1 MIKTNKM
8 FLTAS
13 AMILSVSAQAFTLK
27 GVVVDNSTKEPL
39 IGATVQVG
47 GTTTGVITDI
57 DGRFEIKDIKG
68 KIDSFININPW
79 TQFYDL
85 KDREDVPLSYADNVV
100 MKNCECECNTFFD
113 VKTDES
119 QYVLSDFTFENLKIN
134 AKVNGFNENA
144 IQNVKIKNID
154 IQKLL

>member
-1 MIKTNKM
+1 M

-68 KIDSFININPW
+68 KTCTLI
-79 TQFYDL
+79 
-85 KDREDVPLSYADNVV
+85 V
-100 MKNCECECNTFFD
+100 
-113 VKTDES
+113 
-119 QYVLSDFTFENLKIN
+119 QYVSYKTQEIVVEKGQKDELVIALAPDNQQLDELTVVAKKIWRM
-134 AKVNGFNENA
+134 
-144 IQNVKIKNID
+144 NVR
-154 IQKLL
+154 

>member
-1 MIKTNKM
+1 ML
-8 FLTAS
+8 FRS
-13 AMILSVSAQAFTLK
+13 
-27 GVVVDNSTKEPL
+27 
-39 IGATVQVG
+39 
-47 GTTTGVITDI
+47 
-57 DGRFEIKDIKG
+57 
-68 KIDSFININPW
+68 
-79 TQFYDL
+79 
-85 KDREDVPLSYADNVV
+85 
-100 MKNCECECNTFFD
+100 NCECECNTFFD

>member
-1 MIKTNKM
+1 MK
-8 FLTAS
+8 
-13 AMILSVSAQAFTLK
+13 
-27 GVVVDNSTKEPL
+27 D
-39 IGATVQVG
+39 
-47 GTTTGVITDI
+47 
-57 DGRFEIKDIKG
+57 RKDI
-68 KIDSFININPW
+68 
-79 TQFYDL
+79 
-85 KDREDVPLSYADNVV
+85 PLAYADNVI

-154 IQKLL
+154 IQKLLL

>member
-1 MIKTNKM
+1 MRPDTPQHYEYI
-8 FLTAS
+8 
-13 AMILSVSAQAFTLK
+13 SV
-27 GVVVDNSTKEPL
+27 E
-39 IGATVQVG
+39 
-47 GTTTGVITDI
+47 
-57 DGRFEIKDIKG
+57 DIKG

-119 QYVLSDFTFENLKIN
+119 QYILSDFAFENLQIK
-134 AKVNGFNENA
+134 AKVNGFDENA
-144 IQNVKIKNID
+144 IRNVKIKNV
-154 IQKLL
+154 KVTL

>member
-1 MIKTNKM
+1 M

-68 KIDSFININPW
+68 K
-79 TQFYDL
+79 T
-85 KDREDVPLSYADNVV
+85 
-100 MKNCECECNTFFD
+100 
-113 VKTDES
+113 
-119 QYVLSDFTFENLKIN
+119 
-134 AKVNGFNENA
+134 
-144 IQNVKIKNID
+144 
-154 IQKLL
+154 